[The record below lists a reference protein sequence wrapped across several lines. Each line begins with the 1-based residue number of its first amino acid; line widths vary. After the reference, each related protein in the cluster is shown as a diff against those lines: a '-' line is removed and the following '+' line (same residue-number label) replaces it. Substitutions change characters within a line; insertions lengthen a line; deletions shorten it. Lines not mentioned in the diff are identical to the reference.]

1 MSKILKIEA
10 FSGASGDMFLG
21 ALAQLSD
28 GFEELKK
35 LPSLLN
41 FDDQAEVTISDVIK
55 NGIACKHVKVVEKVK
70 QHHHRHLTDIISLI
84 NKSSLTEKAKKIA
97 IDIFGIIGKAEAKV
111 HNIPIEKIHFHE
123 IGAVDS
129 IIDICG
135 AAYFLDKI
143 NIKESYLTS
152 LITGKGFVNTA
163 HGLLPV
169 PCPATKLIIEGIPYT
184 YGDEEG
190 ERLTP
195 TGAAIIKYL
204 NPIIDPVSA
213 TDIHTAYGAGEKDF
227 ISPNVLRLSISEI
240 SDTNKNLFVIETNI
254 DDGNNEY
261 LGLEFQN
268 KLFEHGAIDF
278 HYTQVIMKKG
288 RPGILLSVLC
298 NRNDLEKISN
308 LILNYTTT
316 IGIRYYPVDRIEL
329 ERKVEKI
336 ETDFGFFHVKIS
348 KTPDGK
354 EKVKPESEE
363 ILKYASANNV
373 SPNVISKAIL
383 NAYENNK

>member
-41 FDDQAEVTISDVIK
+41 FDDQAEIVISDVKK

-84 NKSSLTEKAKKIA
+84 NKSSLTENAKKIA
-97 IDIFGIIGKAEAKV
+97 IDIFGIIGKAEAEV

-163 HGLLPV
+163 HGQLPV

-204 NPIIDPVSA
+204 DPVIDPVST
-213 TDIHTAYGAGEKDF
+213 TDIQTAYGAGEKDF

-254 DDGNNEY
+254 DDANNEY

-268 KLFEHGAIDF
+268 NLFDHGAIDF

-288 RPGILLSVLC
+288 RPGILLSVIC

-336 ETDFGFFHVKIS
+336 KTDLGFFHVKIS

-363 ILKYASANNV
+363 ILKYASENNV

-383 NAYENNK
+383 DAYGNNK

>member
-41 FDDQAEVTISDVIK
+41 FDDQAEVIISDVKK

-97 IDIFGIIGKAEAKV
+97 IDIFEIIGKAEAKV

-152 LITGKGFVNTA
+152 LITGKGFVDTA
-163 HGLLPV
+163 HGQLPV

-204 NPIIDPVSA
+204 NPIIDPVST
-213 TDIHTAYGAGEKDF
+213 TDIHTAYGVGEKDF
-227 ISPNVLRLSISEI
+227 ISPNVLRLSISET

-383 NAYENNK
+383 SAYENNK

>member
-21 ALAQLSD
+21 ALAQLSN
-28 GFEELKK
+28 GFDELEK

-41 FDDQAEVTISDVIK
+41 FDDQAEIKISDVKK
-55 NGIACKHVKVVEKVK
+55 NGIACKHVKVVEKVH

-84 NKSSLTEKAKKIA
+84 NKSSFTESAKKIA
-97 IDIFGIIGKAEAKV
+97 IDIFQIIGKAEAEV
-111 HNIPIEKIHFHE
+111 HNIPVEKIHFHE

-135 AAYFLDKI
+135 AAYFLDKL

-163 HGLLPV
+163 HGQLPV
-169 PCPATKLIIEGIPYT
+169 PCPATKLIIEGLPYT

-204 NPIIDPVSA
+204 NPSIDQIPT
-213 TDIHTAYGAGEKDF
+213 TDILTAYGAGEKDF
-227 ISPNVLRLSISEI
+227 KAPNVLRLSISELA
-240 SDTNKNLFVIETNI
+240 DTNKKLVVIETNI
-254 DDGNNEY
+254 DDANNEY

-278 HYTQVIMKKG
+278 YYTQVIMKKG
-288 RPGILLSVLC
+288 RPGILLSVIC
-298 NRNDLEKISN
+298 NKDNLEKVSN

-316 IGIRYYPVDRIEL
+316 IGVRYYPIDRIEL
-329 ERKVEKI
+329 ERETKKI
-336 ETDFGFFHVKIS
+336 KTDYGFFNVKIS

-363 ILKYASANNV
+363 ILKYASANNA

-383 NAYENNK
+383 DAYQNNK